1 MLASLEIFF
10 GDANNALARVY
21 ARLPAGHL
29 PEGCRLMGRVVGPT
43 CAYSHTLPATMQ
55 LISRPSAAGEALLA
69 EAIVPDPCFWTS
81 DLPFLY
87 QVQVE
92 VRRGD
97 QVLDSIERPLGIRPL
112 AINRGKL
119 IWEGRAWVARGASA
133 AALPSAAL
141 ADWRAADLVMCV
153 DCPSDELCAEASRLG
168 AIVVA
173 ELSGSPAEVIGEA
186 RRLARWPAVAMLLL
200 DAGTPIEAAL
210 RQAARNLPLGWLQS
224 PANEGADH
232 GDFVVCEGRSPETIA
247 ACAQRIADSL
257 SRPAVLARLDS
268 GWHDSLS
275 DARRACDALQAE
287 LAGQGKFAGYLV

>member
-21 ARLPAGHL
+21 ARLPAERL
-29 PEGCRLMGRVVGPT
+29 PEGCRLTGRVVGPT
-43 CAYSHTLPATMQ
+43 CAYSRTLPASIQ
-55 LISRPSAAGEALLA
+55 LAARPSPAGEALLA

-92 VRRGD
+92 LRRGD
-97 QVLDSIERPLGIRPL
+97 NVLESIVRPVGIRPL
-112 AINRGKL
+112 AITRRRF
-119 IWEGRAWVARGASA
+119 IWEGRAWVPRSA
-133 AALPSAAL
+133 LSAALPTASL

-153 DCPSDELCAEASRLG
+153 ERPADELCAEASRLG
-168 AIVVA
+168 AVVAA
-173 ELSGSPAEVIGEA
+173 ELSGSAADAASEA

-200 DAGTPIEAAL
+200 DASTPIDAAL
-210 RQAARNLPLGWLQS
+210 RQAARNLLLGRVQS
-224 PANEGADH
+224 PGNADADH
-232 GDFVVCEGRSPETIA
+232 ADFIVCEGRTPDTIA
-247 ACAQRIADSL
+247 ACALVVKSHCP
-257 SRPAVLARLDS
+257 PAVLARLDS

-287 LAGQGKFAGYLV
+287 LAGRGEFAGYLV